1 MQLRLLTFFE
11 EGVIR
16 AALEELRYI
25 QDSNE
30 ASISERTGKH
40 SHRETGLP
48 TYRFAVEIDPIVD
61 YAQTESPGVSIQVE
75 AAQDGFHESPSSQKL
90 NWQPWSSATFQ
101 DTYALQSTNAPFQP
115 VSVYYLASL
124 IPSLL
129 STVLESV
136 SFTSPRPEVLQRF
149 YMLINAIVTMK
160 GDAYLDI
167 LEVVAYHTSKA
178 RRAAIGLLMTIW
190 PKAVG
195 HLTISKPFPVLTY
208 VYSLDPGRQHH
219 STTDHPY
226 SHQFVPWRFSA
237 SSPVDFDGMYRLECR
252 SCSMAISGFGLLC
265 PFCMCAVHFDCYD
278 YPEGSHFF
286 QYALTSDKNTQ
297 KIAMHR
303 FCYLLATRRDSN
315 IQAMSKEQHDFRLV
329 NLFTLALCF
338 VCRRPLWGC
347 VMQALRCTFCK
358 QFAHYSCLSNA
369 STEITGCNST
379 TIDSSHVTI
388 EWTIFRRSFADHYTD
403 LFSSQDDMGKKSYEE
418 ISVYYS
424 VLWTQLQIMNNGV
437 ALGSIVIKQDKA
449 RFTSPRDNKIDEFE
463 LQYLVK
469 LYETQL
475 ASATIP
481 LSAAMESYLQES
493 HLHPSKH
500 AFMFDW
506 SALVYISATI
516 KSFHGVE
523 KPSVSTSPSLLN
535 VDKPDIGLSENSGTP
550 TQPFELVP
558 VSHMRDALGYEFNM
572 FSDAAARHTLCH
584 LHQLGFFEREDLDP
598 FLFRNK
604 TGYEQIH
611 CTFPLPLGLDISN
624 DTETLVGA
632 VEACLLDIDLSVNES
647 GFLFLVRR
655 LWPNGMTSE
664 YAMRRL
670 TRAVLGWIFA
680 EVRLPA
686 DSGYEM
692 SV

>member
-1 MQLRLLTFFE
+1 LV
-11 EGVIR
+11 G
-16 AALEELRYI
+16 Y
-25 QDSNE
+25 
-30 ASISERTGKH
+30 
-40 SHRETGLP
+40 P
-48 TYRFAVEIDPIVD
+48 TYRCAIKIDPIVD
-61 YAQTESPGVSIQVE
+61 YAQTESPVVSIQVE
-75 AAQDGFHESPSSQKL
+75 AAQGGFHESSPSRTL
-90 NWQPWSSATFQ
+90 NWQPWSSSTFP
-101 DTYALQSTNAPFQP
+101 DTNALQSTNAPFQT

-124 IPSLL
+124 VPSLL
-129 STVLESV
+129 ATILEIIDL
-136 SFTSPRPEVLQRF
+136 TSRRPEVLQRF
-149 YMLINAIVTMK
+149 YRLINAIVTIK
-160 GDAYLDI
+160 GDAYLDV

-195 HLTISKPFPVLTY
+195 HLTVSKPFPVLTY
-208 VYSLDPGRQHH
+208 IYSLEPGRHRLPAG
-219 STTDHPY
+219 DHAY
-226 SHQFVPWRFSA
+226 SHQFVPWQFSP
-237 SSPVDFDGMYRLECR
+237 SSSTDFDDMSQLQCR
-252 SCSMAISGFGLLC
+252 SCSMAIRGFGLLC

-303 FCYLLATRRDSN
+303 FCYVLATRRDSDMRS
-315 IQAMSKEQHDFRLV
+315 MSREQHEFRLV
-329 NLFTLALCF
+329 NIFTLALCF

-358 QFAHYSCLSNA
+358 QFAHHSCLSNA
-369 STEITGCNST
+369 SSTELAPCNSV

-388 EWTIFRRSFADHYTD
+388 EWTIFRRSFADHYGD
-403 LFSSQDDMGKKSYEE
+403 LFISRDDIGKKSYEE
-418 ISVYYS
+418 VTVYYS

-437 ALGSIVIKQDKA
+437 ALGSIVIKQEKA
-449 RFTSPRDNKIDEFE
+449 RFTTPRDNKIDEFE

-469 LYETQL
+469 LYETKL
-475 ASATIP
+475 RSTGIP
-481 LSAAMESYLQES
+481 LSVAMENYLQES
-493 HLHPSKH
+493 DLHPSEH

-506 SALVYISATI
+506 SALVYITASI

-523 KPSVSTSPSLLN
+523 KSSFNTSTSLLN
-535 VDKPDIGLSENSGTP
+535 VDRLDVGLSENSNAP

-558 VSHMRDALGYEFNM
+558 LSHMRDALGYEFNI
-572 FSDAAARHTLCH
+572 FSDAAARHMLCH

-604 TGYEQIH
+604 ADHEHIH
-611 CTFPLPLGLDISN
+611 CVFPLPLGLDISN

-647 GFLFLVRR
+647 GFLFLVRK

-680 EVRLPA
+680 EVCLPA
-686 DSGYEM
+686 GCGNVLS
-692 SV
+692 S